1 MIETVPV
8 YILAGGRSSRF
19 GSDKARLELD
29 GQPIILRLADML
41 KPVAQRLVVVADLA
55 ATYADL
61 GMPIIT
67 DRVHG
72 RGPVGGLDAVL
83 ADRLAVEGPGWVLLV
98 ACDTVELRLAW
109 IRGLFAHARDDVQA
123 VAYRADHW
131 QTLMTL
137 YHTSL
142 MPHVQRHLEQDDR
155 SLRRLLESVRV
166 ATLPQPDDWP
176 DIFQINTP
184 EQWQLYQEQLRRDPA
199 P

>member
-29 GQPIILRLADML
+29 GQPIMMRLADAL
-41 KPVAQRLVVVADLA
+41 KPVAERLVVVADVA

-61 GMPIIT
+61 GLPIIT

-72 RGPVGGLDAVL
+72 RGPVGGLDAAL

-109 IRGLFAHARDDVQA
+109 IRGLFDQARDDVQA
-123 VAYRADHW
+123 VAYRDDHW

-142 MPHVQRHLEQDDR
+142 VPQVQRHLEQDDR

-166 ATLPQPDDWP
+166 ATLGQPDDWH
-176 DIFQINTP
+176 DVFQINTP
-184 EQWQLYQEQLRRDPA
+184 EQWQRYLEHRRHNRA